1 MWLFLYIIL
10 VYFFYWLWLFISI
23 LYFYWIISL
32 NSALFMFLGIIW
44 GGKCIRKKRKKEVKA
59 CLSRGLESPTI
70 FFLANTIKPLF
81 LFYFLKSYFL
91 LKPHKILRGTSHD
104 MQISRFGFI
113 SKGINLL
120 ISTFPKVKISV
131 NYLLRVIFSPHN
143 KPHKSSPWVQI
154 WMQGFYLTWISAIG

>member
-32 NSALFMFLGIIW
+32 NSALFLFLGIIW
-44 GGKCIRKKRKKEVKA
+44 GKYIRKKRKKEVKA
-59 CLSRGLESPTI
+59 CLSRGFESPTI

-91 LKPHKILRGTSHD
+91 LKPHKILRGTNYD